1 MSDLQPRPYADD
13 DLPVLQDIVAGWI
26 ALAGRCA
33 YDHVGELPHR
43 IYENLRGRRPIGEL
57 VQVWEERG
65 SVMGIT
71 VNLRFGCA
79 FDVFTAPALRG
90 TAAEVAM
97 LRHAA
102 YVTEHA
108 AADDEEFVLTDC
120 FDCDTVRAGLLTEL
134 GFERFRTWDVV
145 NELALPSPQD
155 LPEVGEPLLAE
166 VREVEGFEI
175 RPAVF
180 ADAKALAEAH
190 NGAFGDSWT
199 GEQYR
204 AEVMVKPGYDP
215 TREIVAVAPDGRI
228 AAFCVYWTDPLNKL
242 GHFEPVGTHPDFQR
256 QGLGKAVMAYALRE
270 MAADGMTTVTVNHN
284 EENTAAA
291 ALYASL
297 GFTSAGK
304 TSGYRRPR
312 AAVGASDVVR

>member
-1 MSDLQPRPYADD
+1 MSDLQPRPYADE

-26 ALAGRCA
+26 AVAGRCA
-33 YDHVGELPHR
+33 YDHIGELPHR

-65 SVMGIT
+65 AVMGVTI
-71 VNLRFGCA
+71 NLRFGCA

-90 TAAEVAM
+90 TAAEEAM

-108 AADDEEFVLTDC
+108 ADEDEEFVLTDC
-120 FDCDTVRAGLLTEL
+120 FDCDTVRAKLLEEL
-134 GFERFRTWDVV
+134 GFERFRTWDTV
-145 NELALPSPQD
+145 NELSLPSAD
-155 LPEVGEPLLAE
+155 AVVLPD
-166 VREVEGFEI
+166 VEGFEI

-180 ADAKALAEAH
+180 ADAKALAVAH

-215 TREIVAVAPDGRI
+215 THEIVAVAPDGRI
-228 AAFCVYWTDPLNKL
+228 AAFCVYWTDALNKL

-256 QGLGKAVMAYALRE
+256 RGLGKAVMAYAVHE
-270 MAADGMTTVTVNHN
+270 MAEAGMSTVTVNHN
-284 EENTAAA
+284 AENSAAA

-297 GFTSAGK
+297 GFTPAGS

-312 AAVGASDVVR
+312 SAPASS